1 MKKKII
7 ILGIVMLLVML
18 GLGTYILAVQNTN
31 GIEEDRIITVDSKE
45 IKMNKLQMQI
55 DEEKNKVILDNNS
68 IIKEIGNNK
77 ILDKEVEKRNITL
90 SKNEQAEVKALVEK
104 ASISKESEEKIVEL
118 GFNEDE
124 FRDYM
129 QEEVLKMQLRV
140 KLKLELINEINS
152 NSIQV
157 ENLKFKEEVEEYNK
171 NNNENESI
179 TECLKL
185 VDEYIKILQESYVII
200 EAN

>member
-45 IKMNKLQMQI
+45 IKMNKLQMQM
-55 DEEKNKVILDNNS
+55 DEEKNKVILDDNS

-157 ENLKFKEEVEEYNK
+157 ENLKFD
-171 NNNENESI
+171 
-179 TECLKL
+179 KL
-185 VDEYIKILQESYVII
+185 
-200 EAN
+200 

>member
-45 IKMNKLQMQI
+45 IKMNKLQMQM
-55 DEEKNKVILDNNS
+55 DEEKNKVILDDNS

>member
-55 DEEKNKVILDNNS
+55 DEEKNKVILDDNS

>member
-55 DEEKNKVILDNNS
+55 DEEKNKVILDDNS

-124 FRDYM
+124 FRAYM

-185 VDEYIKILQESYVII
+185 VDEYIKILQESYLII